1 MAGKVITCAFCGGAG
16 KDPFGVMS
24 PLSTCQVC
32 GGQRS
37 VAVEEPAV
45 RCAFCG
51 GSGVHRDQRLTCT
64 ACAGKGMI
72 SVHSPHTKC
81 PRCEGTGVDPMIDYL
96 PCVLCKGAAVVR
108 VKEGAKVVGAIRE
121 SPLRPAD

>member
-1 MAGKVITCAFCGGAG
+1 MAEVTITCAFCGGAG

-24 PLSTCQVC
+24 ELSTCQVC
-32 GGQRS
+32 GGKGS
-37 VAVEEPAV
+37 VAVGEPAV

-51 GSGVHRDQRLTCT
+51 GSGVHRSQRLTCT

-96 PCVLCKGAAVVR
+96 PCVLCKGSAVVT
-108 VKEGAKVVGAIRE
+108 VKERAKQ
-121 SPLRPAD
+121 PA

>member
-1 MAGKVITCAFCGGAG
+1 MGKGDAVTEVTTACAFCGGSG

-24 PLSTCQVC
+24 QLSTCQVC
-32 GGQRS
+32 GGKGS

-64 ACAGKGMI
+64 ACAGRGMI
-72 SVHSPHTKC
+72 SIREPTETC
-81 PRCEGTGVDPMIDYL
+81 PRCRGTGKDPPELDFL
-96 PCVLCKGAAVVR
+96 PCVLCKGSAVVT
-108 VKEGAKVVGAIRE
+108 VKERAKQ
-121 SPLRPAD
+121 PA

>member
-1 MAGKVITCAFCGGAG
+1 MTGKVITCAFCRGAG

-24 PLSTCQVC
+24 ELSTCQVC
-32 GGQRS
+32 GGKGA

-51 GSGVHRDQRLTCT
+51 GGGVHRDQRLTCT

-81 PRCEGTGVDPMIDYL
+81 PRCEGTGADPMIDYL
-96 PCVLCKGAAVVR
+96 HCVLCKGAGVVP
-108 VKEGAKVVGAIRE
+108 VKESVPRVA
-121 SPLRPAD
+121 